1 MDDLFLVVV
10 YFDNYNKHHDCTRSR
25 VKNCNVYFGGCVMS
39 KMSDLYIKVEESATL
54 TELEERVVS
63 NWNIKAY

>member
-1 MDDLFLVVV
+1 
-10 YFDNYNKHHDCTRSR
+10 
-25 VKNCNVYFGGCVMS
+25 MS

-63 NWNIKAY
+63 NWNIKRIKPTPKEEVEYNKEWREWNEQLVDKDNK